1 MKSTENFK
9 NVIQAK
15 LAEMAAADP
24 LFAFSMGKAGKN
36 IDDCITYIL
45 NTVQKSGCSG
55 FSDEEVYGMAMHYYD
70 EDDIEV
76 GEKVECKVVTNHKV
90 ELTDEDHK
98 QAKKEAIERAIAS
111 NQDRMKKKSEATK
124 KPDPGMATQGSLF

>member
-1 MKSTENFK
+1 MKGSEEFK
-9 NVIQAK
+9 KVISAK
-15 LAEMAAADP
+15 LQEIANGDP

-45 NTVQKSGCSG
+45 NTVKQSGCSG

-70 EDDIEV
+70 EDNIEV

-90 ELTDEDHK
+90 ELSDDDIK
-98 QAKKEAIERAIAS
+98 RAKEQAIERAIAS